1 MGKGEEE
8 QSIPGTSLD
17 AQGTTH
23 NAEDNR
29 CRGCCRFK
37 GLVSFKCVFV
47 LMLGMGV
54 LVSAVFLL
62 PFFKNGDLGD
72 LNLDNKYKGT
82 IFIAYLLEKSSVKVP
97 FLWLT
102 DLNKFKVVIFLR
114 FGCLNGNIKVPFL
127 LLTDQKQYVKVPF
140 LWLTDL
146 KKLKGSLGVTGKVTA
161 MSPGGHGFKPWKQPL
176 AEMQGH
182 DIVASFMLEKP
193 VSFVRDNIL
202 QLADDIFDEI
212 SVSNT
217 KVDIISLE
225 NITGSN
231 ITEVVFAVDSEV
243 KNTRVSL
250 TALSLVRSE
259 LETVITGQSALHL
272 TAPLFGN
279 PFSFDVLKFRG
290 GITVSPK
297 QSGFPMQQVQIL
309 FNFTLNFSIDEIQD
323 NFHELKSQLKSGLHL
338 SSYENLY
345 MSLTSR
351 RGSTVDPPT
360 IVQCKVLLA
369 VGINPSS
376 SRLKQL
382 AHTIG
387 FNSGNLG
394 LNNTV
399 FGRVKQVS
407 LSSFLPHSRGSNSGS
422 PSPSPAPLP
431 HPHPHPHHHHH
442 HHNRDSTLAPAIS
455 PAPKVEKGGSISRKV
470 SPVSAPVFAPAP
482 VHHKTCGAQPPCHFG
497 RFPKKANRH
506 HPYMVPARAPVPA
519 PHITPSPHQQIHA
532 QPPTPHVITASSPLP
547 NVVYAHHVQPP
558 PKSNSVAEPPD
569 RFTSCE

>member
-1 MGKGEEE
+1 MIGVDPLLIANIF
-8 QSIPGTSLD
+8 SFSC
-17 AQGTTH
+17 
-23 NAEDNR
+23 R
-29 CRGCCRFK
+29 C
-37 GLVSFKCVFV
+37 V
-47 LMLGMGV
+47 L
-54 LVSAVFLL
+54 
-62 PFFKNGDLGD
+62 
-72 LNLDNKYKGT
+72 
-82 IFIAYLLEKSSVKVP
+82 
-97 FLWLT
+97 
-102 DLNKFKVVIFLR
+102 
-114 FGCLNGNIKVPFL
+114 
-127 LLTDQKQYVKVPF
+127 
-140 LWLTDL
+140 
-146 KKLKGSLGVTGKVTA
+146 
-161 MSPGGHGFKPWKQPL
+161 GFP
-176 AEMQGH
+176 GH
-182 DIVASFMLEKP
+182 DVVASFMLEKP
-193 VSFVRDNIL
+193 VSFVQDNIW

-225 NITGSN
+225 NTTRLN

-243 KNTRVSL
+243 KNRRVSL
-250 TALSLVRSE
+250 TALSLVWSV
-259 LETVITGQSALHL
+259 LESVITGQSTLQL
-272 TAPLFGN
+272 TAPLFGD

-297 QSGFPMQQVQIL
+297 QSGFPVQQVQIL

-387 FNSGNLG
+387 SNSGNLG

-407 LSSFLPHSRGSNSGS
+407 LSSFLPHSQGSNSGS
-422 PSPSPAPLP
+422 PSPSPAPLS
-431 HPHPHPHHHHH
+431 HHHHH
-442 HHNRDSTLAPAIS
+442 HHRHHHRDLNLAPAIS
-455 PAPKVEKGGSISRKV
+455 PAPKVEKGGSISRQV
-470 SPVSAPVFAPAP
+470 SPVSAPVLAPAPAPAP
-482 VHHKTCGAQPPCHFG
+482 VQHKRRGAQPPCHFG
-497 RFPKKANRH
+497 RFPRKVNSH
-506 HPYMVPARAPVPA
+506 HPHMVPARAPVPA
-519 PHITPSPHQQIHA
+519 PQITPSPHQQVHA
-532 QPPTPHVITASSPLP
+532 PPPTPHEITASSPLP
-547 NVVYAHHVQPP
+547 NVVYAHVQPP

-569 RFTSCE
+569 RSTSVSPPSSSSEGIHCSKFWSLLLFLLVLLP

>member
-62 PFFKNGDLGD
+62 PFFKNGNLRDLD
-72 LNLDNKYKGT
+72 LDNKYK
-82 IFIAYLLEKSSVKVP
+82 
-97 FLWLT
+97 
-102 DLNKFKVVIFLR
+102 
-114 FGCLNGNIKVPFL
+114 
-127 LLTDQKQYVKVPF
+127 
-140 LWLTDL
+140 
-146 KKLKGSLGVTGKVTA
+146 
-161 MSPGGHGFKPWKQPL
+161 
-176 AEMQGH
+176 GH

-202 QLADDIFDEI
+202 QLADDIFDEL

-259 LETVITGQSALHL
+259 LET
-272 TAPLFGN
+272 TAPLFGD

-369 VGINPSS
+369 VGMNPSS

-382 AHTIG
+382 VHTIG
-387 FNSGNLG
+387 SNSGNLG

-431 HPHPHPHHHHH
+431 HPHHHH

-482 VHHKTCGAQPPCHFG
+482 VHHKRRGAQPPCHFG

-506 HPYMVPARAPVPA
+506 HPHMVPARAPVPA

-532 QPPTPHVITASSPLP
+532 PPPSPHVITASSPLP
-547 NVVYAHHVQPP
+547 NVVYAHHVQPT

-569 RFTSCE
+569 RFTSSSEGIHSSKSWLLPLFLLVHSKICLQYSQNKFHVIPSGQRNKLEFAERAMPKGHLSRLHECVFLLYSCKYFYKDSVGDAFLGQSHRGDRPVMTCIATVMYHLSCIIHEGKTQPRSV

>member
-1 MGKGEEE
+1 MRGLARSNLEEVIASTCQPS
-8 QSIPGTSLD
+8 QSRTHRVCKVRRKSLISWICF
-17 AQGTTH
+17 GIFGGIEKE
-23 NAEDNR
+23 NKE
-29 CRGCCRFK
+29 CCLAVDCSEEF
-37 GLVSFKCVFV
+37 
-47 LMLGMGV
+47 GV
-54 LVSAVFLL
+54 LVL
-62 PFFKNGDLGD
+62 
-72 LNLDNKYKGT
+72 Y
-82 IFIAYLLEKSSVKVP
+82 
-97 FLWLT
+97 
-102 DLNKFKVVIFLR
+102 
-114 FGCLNGNIKVPFL
+114 
-127 LLTDQKQYVKVPF
+127 Q
-140 LWLTDL
+140 L
-146 KKLKGSLGVTGKVTA
+146 KI
-161 MSPGGHGFKPWKQPL
+161 M
-176 AEMQGH
+176 
-182 DIVASFMLEKP
+182 
-193 VSFVRDNIL
+193 DNIL

-231 ITEVVFAVDSEV
+231 ITEVVFAVDFE
-243 KNTRVSL
+243 
-250 TALSLVRSE
+250 
-259 LETVITGQSALHL
+259 
-272 TAPLFGN
+272 TAPLFGD

-360 IVQCKVLLA
+360 NVQCKVLLA
-369 VGINPSS
+369 VGMNPST

-387 FNSGNLG
+387 SNSGNLG

-407 LSSFLPHSRGSNSGS
+407 LSSFLPHSRVSNSGS

-431 HPHPHPHHHHH
+431 HPHHHH

-482 VHHKTCGAQPPCHFG
+482 VHHKRRGAQPPCHFG

-506 HPYMVPARAPVPA
+506 HPHMVPARAPVPA
-519 PHITPSPHQQIHA
+519 PHYSLAASANTCSTSYSTCNHCIKSIA
-532 QPPTPHVITASSPLP
+532 QCSICSSCSAST
-547 NVVYAHHVQPP
+547 
-558 PKSNSVAEPPD
+558 KE
-569 RFTSCE
+569 

>member
-8 QSIPGTSLD
+8 QPIPSSTTLD
-17 AQGTTH
+17 ARSTNQ
-23 NAEDNR
+23 NAENR
-29 CRGCCRFK
+29 CCKFK

-47 LMLGMGV
+47 LLLGLGV

-72 LNLDNKYKGT
+72 LDLDNKYK
-82 IFIAYLLEKSSVKVP
+82 
-97 FLWLT
+97 
-102 DLNKFKVVIFLR
+102 
-114 FGCLNGNIKVPFL
+114 
-127 LLTDQKQYVKVPF
+127 
-140 LWLTDL
+140 
-146 KKLKGSLGVTGKVTA
+146 
-161 MSPGGHGFKPWKQPL
+161 
-176 AEMQGH
+176 GH
-182 DIVASFMLEKP
+182 DIVASFILEKP
-193 VSFVRDNIL
+193 VSFVKDNIL

-212 SVSNT
+212 SVSHT
-217 KVDIISLE
+217 KVEIISLE
-225 NITGSN
+225 NIAGSN
-231 ITEVVFAVDSEV
+231 ITEVIFAVDSEV
-243 KNTRVSL
+243 KNGTVSL

-259 LETVITGQSALHL
+259 FETLITGQSSLHL
-272 TAPLFGN
+272 TAPLFGY

-297 QSGFPMQQVQIL
+297 QSGFLMQQVQIL

-345 MSLTSR
+345 MSLTST

-382 AHTIG
+382 AQTIG
-387 FNSGNLG
+387 SHSENLG

-407 LSSFLPHSRGSNSGS
+407 LSSFLPHSRSGDGGS

-431 HPHPHPHHHHH
+431 HHHHHYH
-442 HHNRDSTLAPAIS
+442 HRNHDSNHAPAIS
-455 PAPKVEKGGSISRKV
+455 PAPKVGKGGSISRQV
-470 SPVSAPVFAPAP
+470 SPISAPTPASATVLPPAPAP
-482 VHHKTCGAQPPCHFG
+482 AQHKRREAQPPCHFG
-497 RFPKKANRH
+497 RFPRKANGH
-506 HPYMVPARAPVPA
+506 SHMVPARAPVPA
-519 PHITPSPHQQIHA
+519 PHISPLPHQQVHA
-532 QPPTPHVITASSPLP
+532 PTPIPHEITASSPLR
-547 NVVYAHHVQPP
+547 NVVYAHVHPP
-558 PKSNSVAEPPD
+558 PSSNSVAEPPD
-569 RFTSCE
+569 RFTSASPLPSSSSEGILSSKFWAFPLFLLVLLP

>member
-62 PFFKNGDLGD
+62 PFFKNGNLRDLD
-72 LNLDNKYKGT
+72 LDNKYK
-82 IFIAYLLEKSSVKVP
+82 
-97 FLWLT
+97 
-102 DLNKFKVVIFLR
+102 
-114 FGCLNGNIKVPFL
+114 
-127 LLTDQKQYVKVPF
+127 
-140 LWLTDL
+140 
-146 KKLKGSLGVTGKVTA
+146 
-161 MSPGGHGFKPWKQPL
+161 
-176 AEMQGH
+176 GH

-225 NITGSN
+225 NITGLN

-272 TAPLFGN
+272 TAPLFGD

-431 HPHPHPHHHHH
+431 HPHPHHHHH

-506 HPYMVPARAPVPA
+506 HPHMVPARAPVPA

-532 QPPTPHVITASSPLP
+532 PPPTPHVITASSPLP

-569 RFTSCE
+569 RFTSSSEGIYSSKSWLLPLFLLVLLP